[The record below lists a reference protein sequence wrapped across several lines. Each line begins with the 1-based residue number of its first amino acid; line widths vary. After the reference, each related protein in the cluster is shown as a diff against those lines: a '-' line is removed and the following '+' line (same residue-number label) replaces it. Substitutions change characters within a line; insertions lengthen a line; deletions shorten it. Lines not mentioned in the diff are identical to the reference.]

1 MRASA
6 PGFFSLIRLLTGLVG
21 IGTPVLLAK
30 ALSITDFAIYATI
43 TAASGLMLVVSN
55 LGLDRA
61 CLRLLPSH
69 AGAVALS
76 SLARF
81 MAMLMLPRMAALALV
96 LVLVIASGIWLPVG
110 SGANYSALLLI
121 LLSLSSGASQMSAA
135 FMQGL
140 LMHGAYAVIVFL
152 SVVLRFVWLLV
163 LILLGETLH
172 YAQVIEIF
180 IAVELLSLLAQS
192 AAIVWFT
199 LRGEITSSRSKA
211 MPTLRDVFKVSG
223 ANYFTYLAGIPWM
236 GNSQVLL
243 VGVFCSHEIIAA
255 FAFFQNLIERAKPF
269 MPVRLLQIYV
279 EPQWAKLHQAD
290 GRVRRFQA
298 PLATLQKS
306 NALLLSL
313 GLVLIFTVGDA
324 LLRQFTRPLYADQI
338 LLLGL
343 VLMQQAT
350 GSIADLLWMGIN
362 ATNQVDKLVRA
373 FSLISLGAAPLL
385 IPAVMFGGAEGMIVW
400 TWMLPIL
407 LLILLRHSGVHFA
420 QLMHQTRKTMLLL
433 LAGLVAGWIGGA
445 FQTIAEPGMQTLA
458 AALLI
463 GMVVWL
469 ALLMLVKPFNRAER
483 HLLKRFVSTKRS
495 AAKS

>member
-1 MRASA
+1 
-6 PGFFSLIRLLTGLVG
+6 
-21 IGTPVLLAK
+21 
-30 ALSITDFAIYATI
+30 
-43 TAASGLMLVVSN
+43 
-55 LGLDRA
+55 
-61 CLRLLPSH
+61 
-69 AGAVALS
+69 
-76 SLARF
+76 
-81 MAMLMLPRMAALALV
+81 
-96 LVLVIASGIWLPVG
+96 
-110 SGANYSALLLI
+110 
-121 LLSLSSGASQMSAA
+121 MSAA

-140 LMHGAYAVIVFL
+140 LLHGSYAVIVFL
-152 SVVLRFVWLLV
+152 SVALRFGWLLV
-163 LILLGETLH
+163 LFLLGKTLH

-180 IAVELLSLLAQS
+180 IAVELLSLLVQS
-192 AAIVWFT
+192 TAIVWFT
-199 LRGEITSSRSKA
+199 QRGESTTSRNA
-211 MPTLRDVFKVSG
+211 DMPTLRDVFNVSR

-243 VGVFCSHEIIAA
+243 VGVYCSHEITAA

-269 MPVRLLQIYV
+269 MPVRLLQSYV
-279 EPQWAKLHQAD
+279 EPQWAKLHQTD
-290 GRVRRFQA
+290 GRVRRFQV
-298 PLATLQKS
+298 PLATLQKT

-313 GLVLIFTVGDA
+313 GLVLIFTAGDT

-338 LLLGL
+338 LLLAL
-343 VLMQQAT
+343 VLIQQAT

-362 ATNQVDKLVRA
+362 ATNQVDKLVRT
-373 FSLISLGAAPLL
+373 FSFINLGAAPLL
-385 IPAVMFGGAEGMIVW
+385 IPAVMVGGAEGLIVW

-445 FQTIAEPGMQTLA
+445 FLSIAEPGKQALVA
-458 AALLI
+458 AILI
-463 GMVVWL
+463 SMAAWL